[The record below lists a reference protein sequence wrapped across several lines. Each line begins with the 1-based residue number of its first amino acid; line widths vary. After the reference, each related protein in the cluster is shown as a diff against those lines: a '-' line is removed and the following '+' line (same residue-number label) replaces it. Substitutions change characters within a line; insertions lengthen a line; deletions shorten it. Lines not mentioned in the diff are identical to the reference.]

1 MITTRE
7 LDPSEDLDAWYA
19 VYRAGASA
27 DREAAILL
35 SQETLQ
41 FSVRTPGPLQ
51 KRHLVG
57 AFDGERIV
65 GAMLFQYRL
74 QENLNTVEVE
84 IDVPPAERRRGI
96 ATALWAWARAKAA
109 SERRTIFRCE
119 YAGAPGAA
127 FATHLG
133 FTVQHVEDHLVL
145 PLPYTSQ
152 VTLPPLEGFELISWA
167 GPCPE
172 QYLRAFADLRTAME
186 RDIPTGGLTND
197 PKPWDV
203 ELLRTIEERVDK
215 LYLSVLT
222 LAVSTDGRPAGY
234 TVIYLPRTD
243 PDTAQQLDTLVLR
256 EFRGRDL
263 GAHLK
268 LANLHQLATHRT
280 TQTRLHTFTAKSNT
294 PIQKLNA
301 RFGFHPVEEN
311 YICELKV

>member
-1 MITTRE
+1 VITTRE

-27 DREAAILL
+27 DREAAILIG
-35 SQETLQ
+35 QETLL

-57 AFDGERIV
+57 AFDGERVV

-74 QENLNTVEVE
+74 QENLKTVEVE

-96 ATALWAWARAKAA
+96 ATALWGWARAKAA
-109 SERRTIFRCE
+109 SGHRSIFRCE
-119 YAGAPGAA
+119 YAGANSPGAA
-127 FATHLG
+127 FASSLG
-133 FTVQHVEDHLVL
+133 FTVEHVEDHLVV
-145 PLPYTSQ
+145 PQ
-152 VTLPPLEGFELISWA
+152 
-167 GPCPE
+167 
-172 QYLRAFADLRTAME
+172 

-203 ELLRTIEERVDK
+203 DLLRTIEERVDK

-222 LAVSTDGRPAGY
+222 LAISTDGRPAGY

-268 LANLHQLATHRT
+268 LANLQHLAAHRT
-280 TQTRLHTFTAKSNT
+280 TQTLLHTFTAKSNT
-294 PIQKLNA
+294 PIQKLNT

-311 YICELKV
+311 NICELKV